1 MNKKGAVRLANH
13 KSAEKRA
20 RQSVKKNLR
29 NKIVKTKVKNAV
41 KKVQDLDKDSE
52 NPMVALNEAKSTI
65 DKAAKLGTLHKR
77 TASRKISKLTKLYN
91 TKVA

>member
-1 MNKKGAVRLANH
+1 MANH

-20 RQSVKKNLR
+20 RQSLKKNLR

-41 KKVQDLDKDSE
+41 KRVHALESDSE
-52 NPMVALNEAKSTI
+52 NPAEALNIAKSVI
-65 DKAAKLGTLHKR
+65 DKAAKKGTLHNK
-77 TASRKISKLTKLYN
+77 TAARKISKLTKLYN

>member
-1 MNKKGAVRLANH
+1 MANH

-20 RQSVKKNLR
+20 RQSLKKNLR

-41 KKVQDLDKDSE
+41 KRVQALESGSE
-52 NPMVALNEAKSTI
+52 NPAEALNIAKSVI
-65 DKAAKLGTLHKR
+65 DKAAKKGTLHNK
-77 TASRKISKLTKLYN
+77 TAARKISKLTKLYN